1 MAIEGQIRDVGL
13 ADICQLLAMGRKTG
27 CLTVIDGANFGYIYF
42 NDGRVIYSTV
52 LNRPDRLGEILVR
65 NNVVT
70 RAELSEAMETQ
81 AHRQGKRLGKILVDR
96 GSLSQEQLERFVT
109 IQIEEAVYHLFSWN
123 QGSFHFD
130 PDQQPEASTGTGV
143 SLNAES
149 LLLEAARRVD
159 ELSVIQKKITS
170 LQVIFA
176 VLHRPETGSE
186 VHLTQHQ
193 ERVLSLL
200 DGERTVEEVVQESGL
215 VEFDV
220 SKAIYALLQAGF
232 VEKAGEREAFSGE
245 EQGSRTQERLRL
257 GSAFYRAG
265 MPEDAEREYLAALEF
280 DPAEPTARLRL
291 GLLALRSGK
300 AETAFEH
307 FSAVS
312 ENETPAILLNR
323 ALALEY
329 LERFDE
335 ACAILDRGIEIFP
348 DHPRISLAHGIS
360 ALRNQDAGRAVASF
374 RSYRRTIAAEGVPEP
389 IYFAFAIL
397 AFAATGEME
406 TALQVGREG
415 LTRYPESGPILINLG
430 AILEKRGETDAAE
443 ALFLRAAAESPPL
456 PQAHKNLGDLAYR
469 RGDQA
474 GARAHYERALRINP
488 KLGDDAYLKLG
499 NLVYKEGD
507 QEGAVV
513 QWKKALELNPAN
525 DAVRTNLDLAAAA
538 PGRRT

>member
-42 NDGRVIYSTV
+42 KDGRVIYSTV

-70 RAELSEAMETQ
+70 RQELSDAMETQ
-81 AHRQGKRLGKILVDR
+81 AHRQGKRIGRILIER
-96 GSLSQEQLERFVT
+96 GSLSQEQLDRFVT
-109 IQIEEAVYHLFSWN
+109 IQIEEAVYHLFSWT

-130 PDQQPEASTGTGV
+130 PDQRPDASTSTSV
-143 SLNAES
+143 SLNPES

-159 ELSVIQKKITS
+159 ELSIIQKKITS
-170 LQVIFA
+170 LQLIFT

-186 VHLTQHQ
+186 VHLTQEQ

-200 DGERTVEEVVQESGL
+200 NGERTVEEVVQESGL

-232 VEKAGEREAFSGE
+232 VEKVGERAAFSGE
-245 EQGSRTQERLRL
+245 EQGGRTQEHLRL

-265 MPEDAEREYLAALEF
+265 MPEDAEREYLAAVAL
-280 DPAEPTARLRL
+280 DPAEPTARVRL
-291 GLLALRSGK
+291 GLLALRSGR
-300 AETAFEH
+300 AEAALGH
-307 FSAVS
+307 FSALS
-312 ENETPAILLNR
+312 ENETPSIVLNR
-323 ALALEY
+323 AFALECMQ
-329 LERFDE
+329 RFDE
-335 ACAILDRGIEIFP
+335 ACAILERGIELFP
-348 DHPRISLAHGIS
+348 NHPRILLGHGIA
-360 ALRNQDAGRAVASF
+360 ALRNQDAARAVSSL
-374 RSYRRTIAAEGVPEP
+374 RSYRRAIGAEGVPEP
-389 IYFAFAIL
+389 IFYSFAIL
-397 AFAATGEME
+397 AFAASGDMEM
-406 TALQVGREG
+406 ALQVGREG
-415 LTRYPESGPILINLG
+415 LIRYPASGPILINLG
-430 AILEKRGETDAAE
+430 AILEKRGESDAAE
-443 ALFLRAAAESPPL
+443 ALFLRAAAETPPL

-474 GARAHYERALRINP
+474 GSRAHYERALRLNP

-507 QEGAVV
+507 QVGAVTN
-513 QWKKALELNPAN
+513 WKKALELNPAN
-525 DAVRTNLDLAAAA
+525 GAVRTNLDLIAAA
-538 PGRRT
+538 PGHRT